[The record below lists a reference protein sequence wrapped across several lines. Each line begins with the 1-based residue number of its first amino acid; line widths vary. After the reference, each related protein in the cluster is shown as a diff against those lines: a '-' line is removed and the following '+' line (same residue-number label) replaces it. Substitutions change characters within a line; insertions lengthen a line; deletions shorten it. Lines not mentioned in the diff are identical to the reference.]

1 MKEHEEFQSPSLRG
15 SGRFA
20 RRRASSRYSRHG
32 FNPLHCGAV
41 VASRQRR
48 RGLLRR
54 CGGFNP
60 LHCGAVVASSE
71 DYQTRRSPATFQS
84 PSLRG
89 SGRFTFRSPAFPSR
103 RPCFNPLHCG
113 AVVASRSG
121 PPAAPVLRRFN
132 PLHCGAVVA
141 SRARQRG
148 PFGVPR
154 VSIPFIAGQ
163 WSLLP
168 LQDLAPPDAA
178 GFQSP
183 SLRGSGRFNNPR
195 PVR

>member
-89 SGRFTFRSPAFPSR
+89 SGRFSATKAKEEP
-103 RPCFNPLHCG
+103 
-113 AVVASRSG
+113 
-121 PPAAPVLRRFN
+121 
-132 PLHCGAVVA
+132 
-141 SRARQRG
+141 
-148 PFGVPR
+148 
-154 VSIPFIAGQ
+154 
-163 WSLLP
+163 
-168 LQDLAPPDAA
+168 
-178 GFQSP
+178 
-183 SLRGSGRFNNPR
+183 
-195 PVR
+195 